1 MTELPLLL
9 KRLSVDTVVVCG
21 TQDPNCVRATV
32 YDAVSYDFNV
42 ILLSDATSSKTNDI
56 HEQNVRDMKNIG
68 VDVMTS
74 DEFIRNVK

>member
-1 MTELPLLL
+1 
-9 KRLSVDTVVVCG
+9 
-21 TQDPNCVRATV
+21 
-32 YDAVSYDFNV
+32 VSYDFNV